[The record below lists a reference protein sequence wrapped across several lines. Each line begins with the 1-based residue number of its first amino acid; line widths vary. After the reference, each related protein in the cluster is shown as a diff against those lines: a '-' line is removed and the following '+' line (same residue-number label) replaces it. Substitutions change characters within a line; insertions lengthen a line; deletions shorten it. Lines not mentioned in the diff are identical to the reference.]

1 MGGQLVFG
9 HTATVHPSTTLALGG
24 MPTRSLTLRLS
35 QARAADVERGLC
47 VLHERNLE
55 ALGVRPGEF
64 VQVLRPIRADGKC
77 QVRRITLRCSKAG
90 TGTGPDYPSMERIY
104 LDEQSR
110 DELLIDR
117 DRPHLGMPLL
127 VRPSN
132 WRAIQSRLVLYG
144 ITVLLGISAF
154 TDIVGRLTGWSN
166 RSVAVA
172 ALTLAGI
179 VTVGLALFDLRAKM
193 QP

>member
-1 MGGQLVFG
+1 
-9 HTATVHPSTTLALGG
+9 
-24 MPTRSLTLRLS
+24 MPTRSLTLRLA

-55 ALGVRPGEF
+55 ALGVQPGEF
-64 VQVLRPIRADGKC
+64 VEVLRPIRADGKC
-77 QVRRITLRCSKAG
+77 RVGRITLRCSKAG
-90 TGTGPDYPSMERIY
+90 TGTGTDYPSMERIY

-110 DELLIDR
+110 DDLLIAR
-117 DRPHLGMPLL
+117 DRPYLGMPLL

-144 ITVLLGISAF
+144 ITVLVGISAF
-154 TDIVGRLTGWSN
+154 TDIVGRLSGWS
-166 RSVAVA
+166 STLVAVV
-172 ALTLAGI
+172 ALALAGI
-179 VTVGLALFDLRAKM
+179 VTVGLALFDLRAKL